1 MKLTA
6 KGIGWLIFG
15 VIVCAS
21 STEAYGIAAK
31 LSTIM
36 LGLVFVLVYFLKQL
50 FVPRGIGWF
59 IAGGIL
65 VAFTV
70 EEGLTDDGL
79 LAVGIAAACLMVF
92 YFRNKDGLEAVSGGT
107 IEYYPDEESGGG
119 AVDPNAA
126 PAYDPDAAPG
136 EDPYAMAGDADAPYD
151 PYAES
156 DYPDEEYQEP
166 EHPDN
171 GTVPAGGGSAD
182 GGSADSSSSGSANTG
197 SDEVVDFEIDMKE
210 KE

>member
-1 MKLTA
+1 MKFTT

-31 LSTIM
+31 MSTIM

-59 IAGGIL
+59 IAGGVL

-70 EEGLTDDGL
+70 EEGLSDEGL
-79 LAVGIAAACLMVF
+79 MAVGIAAACLMVF

-107 IEYYPDEESGGG
+107 IEYYPDEETGGD
-119 AVDPNAA
+119 AVDPDAA

-136 EDPYAMAGDADAPYD
+136 EDPYAM
-151 PYAES
+151 
-156 DYPDEEYQEP
+156 PDSPVEEYQEP
-166 EHPDN
+166 ERPDE
-171 GTVPAGGGSAD
+171 GDDPSGGGSAD
-182 GGSADSSSSGSANTG
+182 STSSGSANTG

-210 KE
+210 

>member
-6 KGIGWLIFG
+6 KGIGWLIAG
-15 VIVCAS
+15 LIICAS

-31 LSTIM
+31 LSTIT
-36 LGLVFVLVYFLKQL
+36 LGFVFVAVYLMKQI

-65 VAFTV
+65 LAFVV
-70 EEGLTDDGL
+70 EEGLSEEGWIS
-79 LAVGIAAACLMVF
+79 VGIAAACLMVF

-107 IEYYPDEESGGG
+107 IEYYPDEETGGD
-119 AVDPNAA
+119 AVDPDAA

-136 EDPYAMAGDADAPYD
+136 EDPYAV
-151 PYAES
+151 
-156 DYPDEEYQEP
+156 PDSPAEEYQEP
-166 EHPDN
+166 ERPDE
-171 GTVPAGGGSAD
+171 GDDPSGGGF
-182 GGSADSSSSGSANTG
+182 ADSTSSGSSNTG

-210 KE
+210 

>member
-1 MKLTA
+1 MKFTS

-31 LSTIM
+31 LSTIA
-36 LGLVFVLVYFLKQL
+36 LGAVFIAVYLMKQV
-50 FVPRGIGWF
+50 FTPRGIGWF

-79 LAVGIAAACLMVF
+79 LSVGIAAACLMVF
-92 YFRNKDGLEAVSGGT
+92 YFRNKDGMGEAMDGT
-107 IEYYPDEESGGG
+107 IEYYPDEEPGSDG
-119 AVDPNAA
+119 AGPDAV

-136 EDPYAMAGDADAPYD
+136 EDPYSIP
-151 PYAES
+151 E
-156 DYPDEEYQEP
+156 YPAEEYQEP

-171 GTVPAGGGSAD
+171 GTDPAD
-182 GGSADSSSSGSANTG
+182 GGSADSTSSDSGSE
-197 SDEVVDFEIDMKE
+197 EVVDFEIDMKE
-210 KE
+210 

>member
-1 MKLTA
+1 MKFTT

-31 LSTIM
+31 MSTIM

-59 IAGGIL
+59 IAGGVL
-65 VAFTV
+65 VAFAV

-107 IEYYPDEESGGG
+107 IEYYPDEEAGDES
-119 AVDPNAA
+119 VDPNAA

-136 EDPYAMAGDADAPYD
+136 EDPYAM
-151 PYAES
+151 
-156 DYPDEEYQEP
+156 PDSPAEEYQEP
-166 EHPDN
+166 ECPDE
-171 GTVPAGGGSAD
+171 GDDPSG
-182 GGSADSSSSGSANTG
+182 GGSADSSSSGSSNTG

-210 KE
+210 

>member
-1 MKLTA
+1 
-6 KGIGWLIFG
+6 
-15 VIVCAS
+15 
-21 STEAYGIAAK
+21 
-31 LSTIM
+31 M

-65 VAFTV
+65 VAFAV

-107 IEYYPDEESGGG
+107 IEYYPDEETGGD
-119 AVDPNAA
+119 AVDPDAA

-136 EDPYAMAGDADAPYD
+136 EDPYAMTDSPG
-151 PYAES
+151 
-156 DYPDEEYQEP
+156 EEYQEL
-166 EHPDN
+166 ERPDK
-171 GTVPAGGGSAD
+171 GDDPAG

-210 KE
+210 

>member
-1 MKLTA
+1 MKFTT

-65 VAFTV
+65 VAFAV

-79 LAVGIAAACLMVF
+79 LAVGTAAACLMVF

-107 IEYYPDEESGGG
+107 IEYYPDEETGDEAS
-119 AVDPNAA
+119 DPNAA

-136 EDPYAMAGDADAPYD
+136 EDPYAM
-151 PYAES
+151 
-156 DYPDEEYQEP
+156 PDSPAEEYQEP
-166 EHPDN
+166 ERPDE
-171 GTVPAGGGSAD
+171 GDDPSD
-182 GGSADSSSSGSANTG
+182 GGSADSTSSGSANTG
-197 SDEVVDFEIDMKE
+197 SDEVVDFEIEMKE
-210 KE
+210 

>member
-1 MKLTA
+1 MKFTT

-59 IAGGIL
+59 IAGGVL
-65 VAFTV
+65 VAFVV
-70 EEGLTDDGL
+70 EEGLTEEGL
-79 LAVGIAAACLMVF
+79 ISVGIAAACLAVF
-92 YFRNKDGLEAVSGGT
+92 YFRNRQDIDNAAGEWS
-107 IEYYPDEESGGG
+107 IEYDSDEEGGVE
-119 AVDPNAA
+119 ADPNAA
-126 PAYDPDAAPG
+126 PAYDPDAEPG
-136 EDPYAMAGDADAPYD
+136 EDPYAMP
-151 PYAES
+151 E
-156 DYPDEEYQEP
+156 YPVKEYQEP
-166 EHPDN
+166 ECPDE
-171 GTVPAGGGSAD
+171 GDDPSGGGSAD
-182 GGSADSSSSGSANTG
+182 STSSGSSNTG

>member
-1 MKLTA
+1 MKFTT

-31 LSTIM
+31 MSTIM

-59 IAGGIL
+59 IAGGVL
-65 VAFTV
+65 VAFAV

-107 IEYYPDEESGGG
+107 IEYYPDEESCGGEG
-119 AVDPNAA
+119 DTDAA

-136 EDPYAMAGDADAPYD
+136 EDPYAM
-151 PYAES
+151 
-156 DYPDEEYQEP
+156 PDSPVEEYQEP
-166 EHPDN
+166 ESPDK
-171 GTVPAGGGSAD
+171 GDDP
-182 GGSADSSSSGSANTG
+182 ADSTSSGSSNTG

>member
-1 MKLTA
+1 MKFTT

-31 LSTIM
+31 MSTIM

-59 IAGGIL
+59 IAGGVL

-70 EEGLTDDGL
+70 EEGLTDEGL
-79 LAVGIAAACLMVF
+79 MAVGIAAACLMVF

-107 IEYYPDEESGGG
+107 IEYYPDEESGDEDS
-119 AVDPNAA
+119 DPNAA
-126 PAYDPDAAPG
+126 PGYDPDAAPG
-136 EDPYAMAGDADAPYD
+136 EDPYAM
-151 PYAES
+151 
-156 DYPDEEYQEP
+156 PDSPVEEYQEP
-166 EHPDN
+166 ECPDE
-171 GTVPAGGGSAD
+171 GDDPSGGGSAD
-182 GGSADSSSSGSANTG
+182 STSAGSANTG

-210 KE
+210 

>member
-1 MKLTA
+1 MKFTT

-31 LSTIM
+31 MSTIM

-59 IAGGIL
+59 IAGGVL
-65 VAFTV
+65 VAFAV

-107 IEYYPDEESGGG
+107 IEYYPDEETGGD
-119 AVDPNAA
+119 AVDPDAA

-136 EDPYAMAGDADAPYD
+136 EDPYAM
-151 PYAES
+151 
-156 DYPDEEYQEP
+156 PDSPAEEYQEP
-166 EHPDN
+166 ERPDE
-171 GTVPAGGGSAD
+171 GDDPSD
-182 GGSADSSSSGSANTG
+182 GGSADSTSSGSANTG

-210 KE
+210 

>member
-1 MKLTA
+1 MKFTT

-31 LSTIM
+31 MSTIM

-65 VAFTV
+65 VAFAV

-119 AVDPNAA
+119 ALDPDAA

-136 EDPYAMAGDADAPYD
+136 EDPYAM
-151 PYAES
+151 
-156 DYPDEEYQEP
+156 PDSPAEEYQEP
-166 EHPDN
+166 ERPDE
-171 GTVPAGGGSAD
+171 GDDPSD
-182 GGSADSSSSGSANTG
+182 GGSADSTSSGSANTG

-210 KE
+210 

>member
-1 MKLTA
+1 MKFTT

-36 LGLVFVLVYFLKQL
+36 LGLVFVLVYFLKQI

-65 VAFTV
+65 VAFAV

-107 IEYYPDEESGGG
+107 IEYYPDEETGGD
-119 AVDPNAA
+119 AVDPDAA

-136 EDPYAMAGDADAPYD
+136 EDPYAM
-151 PYAES
+151 
-156 DYPDEEYQEP
+156 PDSPAEEYQEP
-166 EHPDN
+166 ERPDE
-171 GTVPAGGGSAD
+171 GDDP
-182 GGSADSSSSGSANTG
+182 ADSSSSDSGSE
-197 SDEVVDFEIDMKE
+197 EVVDFEIDMKE
-210 KE
+210 

>member
-1 MKLTA
+1 MKFTS

-36 LGLVFVLVYFLKQL
+36 LGLVFVLVYFLKQI

-65 VAFTV
+65 VAFAV

-107 IEYYPDEESGGG
+107 IEYYPDEETGGD
-119 AVDPNAA
+119 AVDPDAA

-136 EDPYAMAGDADAPYD
+136 EDPYAM
-151 PYAES
+151 
-156 DYPDEEYQEP
+156 PDSPVEEYQEP
-166 EHPDN
+166 ERPDE
-171 GTVPAGGGSAD
+171 GDDPSD
-182 GGSADSSSSGSANTG
+182 GGSADSSSSGSSNTG

-210 KE
+210 